1 MSQENNFYSHGL
13 ITVYHSAIVVHC
25 VRVTLSHPNKSQAQP
40 SLARTLSSG
49 VNGMR
54 SPTLRTPALV
64 TGERGSLGAE
74 IRGDA
79 AGHQGF
85 AENAYINEG

>member
-1 MSQENNFYSHGL
+1 M
-13 ITVYHSAIVVHC
+13 YHSAIVVHC
-25 VRVTLSHPNKSQAQP
+25 VHVTLSHPYKSQAQP

-54 SPTLRTPALV
+54 SPTLRTPAPALV
-64 TGERGSLGAE
+64 TRERGSLGAE
-74 IRGDA
+74 IRGDT